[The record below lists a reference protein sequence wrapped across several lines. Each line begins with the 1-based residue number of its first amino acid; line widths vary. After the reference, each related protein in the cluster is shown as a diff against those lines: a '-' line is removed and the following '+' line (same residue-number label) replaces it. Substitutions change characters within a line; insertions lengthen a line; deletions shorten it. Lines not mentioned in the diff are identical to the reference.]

1 MTVKKSVDGSPKKV
15 EEEARSSHS
24 NCYLLGAINVI
35 KDRERAGIPR
45 APLISEFDRQ
55 WPARGGWLILGGGAT
70 WKYVRRNQAVLT
82 SSRINTSQ

>member
-1 MTVKKSVDGSPKKV
+1 M

-55 WPARGGWLILGGGAT
+55 WPARGGWLILGGGGGRC
-70 WKYVRRNQAVLT
+70 YMEVRT
-82 SSRINTSQ
+82 EEPSSSDF